1 MCGVLELSTDCVSL
15 WIKNLQG
22 EGGTGGGGAV
32 EGGQGRVGAGIKKHS
47 KGN

>member
-22 EGGTGGGGAV
+22 EGGTGGAGG
-32 EGGQGRVGAGIKKHS
+32 GGRRTRGGGGRNKKTFER
-47 KGN
+47 

>member
-1 MCGVLELSTDCVSL
+1 MWSTRTFYRLRKFMDKEPSRRR
-15 WIKNLQG
+15 WDR
-22 EGGTGGGGAV
+22 EGGAV